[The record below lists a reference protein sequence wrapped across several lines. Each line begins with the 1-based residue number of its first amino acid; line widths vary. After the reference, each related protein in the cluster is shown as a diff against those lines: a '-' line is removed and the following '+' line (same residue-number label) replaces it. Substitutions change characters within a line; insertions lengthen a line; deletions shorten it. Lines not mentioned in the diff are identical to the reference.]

1 MQRICVKH
9 FQFKIFL
16 KCSRENNRNMNKIYH
31 LDISKSIVKDIK
43 LKSISNIREFV
54 KVENIRQARLLD
66 LTAKFGVKTMQR

>member
-43 LKSISNIREFV
+43 LKSISNIREFTSIC
-54 KVENIRQARLLD
+54 IRQACLLD